1 MPCIPRQDS
10 IRVSI
15 CLSEPLSG
23 ASLRVACF
31 RPSVRGSFQGAAP
44 ARPFASPERFRPA
57 RFHPAVPCGRRSALP
72 FVYAPARRFRRPLW
86 ERFATSRQAR
96 DRMSGVSIRRNE
108 SGCKNSKKVL
118 PGIPARASLSA
129 RPCPRIPV
137 RASCLSIPARASLS
151 EYLCPRVLAP
161 YAGGCVLSGFLSG
174 APFPRCSRPDY
185 RTGSSICVALVRIV
199 RPGASLS
206 LVRFILC
213 GIVRITRT
221 GSSIRV
227 ALVRIVRPEASLSL
241 VRFILCGIVGIT
253 APVPPFA
260 LPCPDPPACREKTD
274 SRPVASVSQRRRDFD
289 AREFGRSAKSS

>member
-199 RPGASLS
+199 RP
-206 LVRFILC
+206 
-213 GIVRITRT
+213 
-221 GSSIRV
+221 
-227 ALVRIVRPEASLSL
+227 EASLSL